1 MQHKIIYS
9 SNAQK
14 DIEDI
19 FVNITEFTSVF
30 SAINVLNDVKASIE
44 LLGFMPQMS
53 VEGYIKG
60 TREIYSRKY
69 RVVYEID
76 DEKSEIIILT
86 ILHTRRLYP
95 PLA

>member
-9 SNAQK
+9 SDAQK

-19 FVNITEFTSVF
+19 FVNITEFTGVF

-44 LLGFMPQMS
+44 LLGFMPQMG
-53 VEGYIKG
+53 VEGYIIG
-60 TREIYSRKY
+60 TREIYPRKY